1 MDSDVVADLGLQVR
15 LPFDEARQLHLEFA
29 QWTDKMVCKQADTI
43 MLSYPFGVD
52 MPPAVRKND
61 LDYYAAH
68 TGNGPSMTWSMYLVG
83 YLEIGQMDEAAAFF
97 NKSWIP
103 FVDKKTGNFGGDCG
117 GNFLTGAGGF
127 LQGLWAGWAGMRLRI
142 DSLDFITPRVPT
154 TTTGL
159 KLRGVRHLRHCFGP
173 SHTSTSCTTRHMP
186 CDVFYLVPRLT
197 GGADWGL

>member
-1 MDSDVVADLGLQVR
+1 MDVLWLCR
-15 LPFDEARQLHLEFA
+15 
-29 QWTDKMVCKQADTI
+29 
-43 MLSYPFGVD
+43 
-52 MPPAVRKND
+52 
-61 LDYYAAH
+61 
-68 TGNGPSMTWSMYLVG
+68 YLVG

-154 TTTGL
+154 TTDGL
-159 KLRGVRHLRHCFGP
+159 KLRGVAYLGSKFDLVLSHGKACFRAWPAAPGGTALKTGVLGSGSFAPLSAAAPNCYDLETSLR
-173 SHTSTSCTTRHMP
+173 M
-186 CDVFYLVPRLT
+186 V
-197 GGADWGL
+197 GAQ